1 MVASKYFVSRGPINL
16 YIPHEYWMSDELDLI
31 VPHPVSMWDFRTNF
45 PSSLLMKRLLLV
57 TVIVDSLVLQNNSV
71 RNNAKP

>member
-31 VPHPVSMWDFRTNF
+31 RSNPTSSSIHVGHLEITSPHHYSRGGR
-45 PSSLLMKRLLLV
+45 SLLQ
-57 TVIVDSLVLQNNSV
+57 SLFT
-71 RNNAKP
+71 AWYC